1 MTAVQ
6 SAKADFGQL
15 LPRIQSPSLAA
26 VATLGPEA

>member
-15 LPRIQSPSLAA
+15 LLRIYPPFWNQPG
-26 VATLGPEA
+26 TM